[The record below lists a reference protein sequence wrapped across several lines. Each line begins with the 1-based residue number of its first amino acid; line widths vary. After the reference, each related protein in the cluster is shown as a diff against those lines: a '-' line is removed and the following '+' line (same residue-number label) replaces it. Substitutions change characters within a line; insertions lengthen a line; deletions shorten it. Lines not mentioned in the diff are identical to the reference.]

1 MHNFVSFAYSIKKKL
16 TLEGFPR
23 KKDEKSSQTIF
34 WFWLPLQYDNSVTMW
49 KRWSRCKCVY
59 MNLL

>member
-34 WFWLPLQYDNSVTMW
+34 
-49 KRWSRCKCVY
+49 
-59 MNLL
+59 